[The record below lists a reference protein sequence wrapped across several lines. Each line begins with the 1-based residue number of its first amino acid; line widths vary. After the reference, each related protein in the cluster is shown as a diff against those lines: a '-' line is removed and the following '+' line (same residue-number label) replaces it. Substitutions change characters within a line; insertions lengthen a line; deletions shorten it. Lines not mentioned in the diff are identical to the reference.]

1 MYKIAFVGS
10 TSLLLAF
17 MLSCKEQKS
26 NTADVHFT
34 QEDSITDRYL
44 VLQDSLLYVWNLM
57 INDDNQKLKAM
68 SNVLHE
74 LSIGKQASNEEIEI
88 LQKRLAQLWR
98 IRFTQKTMYNPD
110 VIEEY
115 DFASN
120 NIMSEILSLTVSSPK
135 YEENSTLQNLVEIIN
150 LADQRTLLYRADYD
164 VIAGSYNS
172 FLERNQKALKSIDAT
187 ISLERKAL
195 FEISP
200 SE

>member
-1 MYKIAFVGS
+1 MFKIAFVGS
-10 TSLLLAF
+10 TSLVLAF

-26 NTADVHFT
+26 TSAEVHFT
-34 QEDSITDRYL
+34 KEDSITDRYL

-74 LSIGKQASNEEIEI
+74 LLVGKQANKEEVEV
-88 LQKRLAQLWR
+88 LQKRLEQLTR
-98 IRFTQKTMYNPD
+98 IRFTQKTMSNPD

-120 NIMSEILSLTVSSPK
+120 NMMSEIISLTTASPN
-135 YEENSTLQNLVEIIN
+135 YEQNTTLQNLVENIN

-164 VIAGSYNS
+164 AIARSYNS
-172 FLERNQKALKSIDAT
+172 FLERNQKVLKSIDAT
-187 ISLERKAL
+187 CSLENKAL
-195 FEISP
+195 FEISQ

>member
-1 MYKIAFVGS
+1 MYKIAFVVS
-10 TSLLLAF
+10 SSLLLAF

-26 NTADVHFT
+26 STAEVHFT

-74 LSIGKQASNEEIEI
+74 LSIGKQAEVEEIEI

-120 NIMSEILSLTVSSPK
+120 NIMSEILSLTISSPK
-135 YEENSTLQNLVEIIN
+135 YEENTTLQNLVEIIN

-172 FLERNQKALKSIDAT
+172 FLERNQRALKSIDAT

>member
-1 MYKIAFVGS
+1 MYKIALVGG
-10 TSLLLAF
+10 TSLLLAC

-26 NTADVHFT
+26 TTAEVHFT
-34 QEDSITDRYL
+34 KEDSITDRYL

-74 LSIGKQASNEEIEI
+74 LSIGKQASEEEISV
-88 LQKRLAQLWR
+88 LQKRLEQLPR
-98 IRFTQKTMYNPD
+98 IRFTQRTMYNPD
-110 VIEEY
+110 VIVEY

-120 NIMSEILSLTVSSPK
+120 NIMSEIISLTVASPN
-135 YEENSTLQNLVEIIN
+135 YEQNTTLQNLVEFIN

-164 VIAGSYNS
+164 AIARSYNS
-172 FLERNQKALKSIDAT
+172 FLERNQKALRSIDAT
-187 ISLERKAL
+187 CSQEKKAL

>member
-1 MYKIAFVGS
+1 MFKIAFVGS
-10 TSLLLAF
+10 ISLLLAF

-26 NTADVHFT
+26 NTAEVHFT
-34 QEDSITDRYL
+34 KEDSITDRYL

-74 LSIGKQASNEEIEI
+74 LSIGKQASNEDIEV
-88 LQKRLAQLWR
+88 LQRRLEQLSR

-120 NIMSEILSLTVSSPK
+120 NIMSEIISLTIGSPN
-135 YEENSTLQNLVEIIN
+135 YDQNTTLQNLVETIN

-164 VIAGSYNS
+164 AIARNYNS
-172 FLERNQKALKSIDAT
+172 FLERNQKVLKSIDAT
-187 ISLERKAL
+187 CSLENKAL
-195 FEISP
+195 FEISQ

>member
-1 MYKIAFVGS
+1 
-10 TSLLLAF
+10 

-26 NTADVHFT
+26 RTAETHFT
-34 QEDSITDRYL
+34 KEDSITDRYL

-74 LSIGKQASNEEIEI
+74 LSIGKQASNEDIEV
-88 LQKRLAQLWR
+88 LQKRLEQLPR
-98 IRFTQKTMYNPD
+98 IRFTQRTMHNPD

-120 NIMSEILSLTVSSPK
+120 NVMSEIISLTVGSPN
-135 YEENSTLQNLVEIIN
+135 YEQNTTLQNLVELIN

-164 VIAGSYNS
+164 AIANSYNT
-172 FLERNQKALKSIDAT
+172 FLERNLKALRSIDAT
-187 ISLERKAL
+187 CSEEKKAL
-195 FEISP
+195 FEISQ